1 MWGTVC
7 DDFFTD
13 VAATVVCRQLNAGYS
28 RGLAMHGA
36 PYGRGRGPIWLDD
49 VICLGTEARLW
60 DCSALK
66 PRGTN
71 NCRHKEDVAVACF
84 ATRPPPP
91 PAPPVPPA
99 QPYAPDGTVRLVHGP
114 RANLGRVEMSMFG
127 RWGTLCG
134 RSWNPATARVACRQ
148 LGLPGGSL
156 LYGKQYQG
164 SLQPPYPPIWLKGL
178 RCTGSE
184 LNLLQCPYE
193 AVLDYT
199 CPPTVPVAITCTV
212 PDGALRLAGGNK
224 SSGRLEVFHDSTWGT
239 VCSDDFGAVDAA
251 VACRQLGFATGRVAP
266 LQHFGPGKGRV
277 WMEAV
282 GCLGGEA
289 RLADCPFDGWQ
300 QSDCPHELDAGVIC
314 EAARPPS
321 PLPPSPAP
329 PYPPVTPSP
338 PSYTGPKA
346 PSPPAVYGLPPS
358 PPPYY
363 GGYGPAPPG
372 YGAAP
377 EYRHPPQPYGL
388 YGPRQVPAY
397 QPNIPYGYYAPP
409 TYAAPGYAPPGHVY
423 PGYGSP
429 PLADEDNGSPIDT
442 THRRQLA

>member
-1 MWGTVC
+1 M
-7 DDFFTD
+7 
-13 VAATVVCRQLNAGYS
+13 AAAKMRQGSGVV
-28 RGLAMHGA
+28 MHS
-36 PYGRGRGPIWLDD
+36 
-49 VICLGTEARLW
+49 
-60 DCSALK
+60 CSLVQRETA
-66 PRGTN
+66 TN
-71 NCRHKEDVAVACF
+71 CSLPQGSACQ
-84 ATRPPPP
+84 
-91 PAPPVPPA
+91 PAS
-99 QPYAPDGTVRLVHGP
+99 APDLCHAFPCCT
-114 RANLGRVEMSMFG
+114 RA
-127 RWGTLCG
+127 
-134 RSWNPATARVACRQ
+134 
-148 LGLPGGSL
+148 
-156 LYGKQYQG
+156 
-164 SLQPPYPPIWLKGL
+164 
-178 RCTGSE
+178 
-184 LNLLQCPYE
+184 
-193 AVLDYT
+193 
-199 CPPTVPVAITCTV
+199 
-212 PDGALRLAGGNK
+212 
-224 SSGRLEVFHDSTWGT
+224 
-239 VCSDDFGAVDAA
+239 
-251 VACRQLGFATGRVAP
+251 
-266 LQHFGPGKGRV
+266 
-277 WMEAV
+277 
-282 GCLGGEA
+282 
-289 RLADCPFDGWQ
+289 
-300 QSDCPHELDAGVIC
+300 
-314 EAARPPS
+314 AARPPS